1 MKAEGRNDSFLSCVS
16 SSCRLLSRS
25 EEGSQGRSEL
35 FCSSRSSSERSGDP
49 LRPPQRRLPYRSLL
63 GLVEGREPVIELAD
77 SAIDWNFNIDT
88 ESPATNVWKVI
99 SGRKDRSALTEIKLL
114 VRFHHR

>member
-1 MKAEGRNDSFLSCVS
+1 M
-16 SSCRLLSRS
+16 
-25 EEGSQGRSEL
+25 
-35 FCSSRSSSERSGDP
+35 ERG
-49 LRPPQRRLPYRSLL
+49 
-63 GLVEGREPVIELAD
+63 IELAN

-88 ESPATNVWKVI
+88 ESPATDVWKVI